1 MEYIIWGSGQIGI
14 NVYQKISEIY
24 PDSRLIAV
32 VDSYCE
38 GTFFGVPIQKPD
50 VLKKSKRGGGYVF
63 IATTSGEEYA
73 RSYLDSIGRA
83 EVRDYLSMA
92 TITG

>member
-50 VLKKSKRGGGYVF
+50 VLKKKASGGGGGIFLGGRGGGGVGGEKRGGDG
-63 IATTSGEEYA
+63 G
-73 RSYLDSIGRA
+73 G
-83 EVRDYLSMA
+83 
-92 TITG
+92 GG